1 MKFPKIDLSSLP
13 DLGTLTGMFGSYA
26 DPGTPTDPGPPV
38 DPGPGLPG
46 PDDTIVVLATLVYDS
61 APPTGGLF

>member
-13 DLGTLTGMFGSYA
+13 DLGTLTGMFGSIA
-26 DPGTPTDPGPPV
+26 DPTSPT

-61 APPTGGLF
+61 APPSGGLF